1 MLSCW
6 KTCQMDILIEVEHD
20 VEDGTG
26 AQRTRVVSGARS
38 NLSQMLLQRVL
49 MDVERVGCAGD
60 GPIVLEEAF
69 QGVYGIGELQWGVA
83 VKNLFDILALCCEWD
98 QVGKELHVDLIVALD
113 VHGPLAMAGV
123 ERFACLLE
131 GLAEPRVVGSGGVEA
146 EAEPYPVALG
156 VHEKL
161 LGEGAELFLRADVG
175 QEDNHLIG
183 GDGAAGCIDALRF
196 HLELREHLVVAFG

>member
-1 MLSCW
+1 M
-6 KTCQMDILIEVEHD
+6 
-20 VEDGTG
+20 
-26 AQRTRVVSGARS
+26 
-38 NLSQMLLQRVL
+38 
-49 MDVERVGCAGD
+49 GCS
-60 GPIVLEEAF
+60 
-69 QGVYGIGELQWGVA
+69 

-131 GLAEPRVVGSGGVEA
+131 GLAELVLSGAGESRPR
-146 EAEPYPVALG
+146 AEPYPVALG

-175 QEDNHLIG
+175 QENI
-183 GDGAAGCIDALRF
+183 I
-196 HLELREHLVVAFG
+196 

>member
-1 MLSCW
+1 
-6 KTCQMDILIEVEHD
+6 MDVLIEVEHD

-83 VKNLFDILALCCEWD
+83 VKNLFDILA
-98 QVGKELHVDLIVALD
+98 I
-113 VHGPLAMAGV
+113 
-123 ERFACLLE
+123 
-131 GLAEPRVVGSGGVEA
+131 
-146 EAEPYPVALG
+146 
-156 VHEKL
+156 
-161 LGEGAELFLRADVG
+161 
-175 QEDNHLIG
+175 
-183 GDGAAGCIDALRF
+183 
-196 HLELREHLVVAFG
+196 